1 MRKCPRCSCELN
13 DNAKACPKCGLSTVK
28 MDAFLQS
35 MNIAEYNSQNK
46 MDPSE
51 YLKLSSQ
58 ERAALRREKKLRKK
72 EEKRAKKI
80 RESVSDTDFSQFATN
95 TDEYRKKVRGYQNN
109 FFGRR
114 QRAKDRSKTPEFTI
128 DPNGEFNIDTSDVEL
143 VGEQTGRIIEEQH
156 QSYSI
161 KKSRGDY
168 RPPKIKWW
176 EIYKLA
182 DRHFA
187 RKKIKKQISK
197 ASKIKPGFISKTKL
211 FLLALFLGWTGAH
224 NFYAKNYKKGF
235 FSIGSLL
242 FFILIMV
249 SAQYSAFI
257 ASIQLS
263 IGGLAGFLNMFIWI
277 SDTISIGFN
286 SFKYRIQKEAFL
298 FRLNFNTRA
307 KLGERYY
314 DLELYQKPWWT
325 RFAVWCKRR
334 KRELDEAIKE
344 HRQNKIEKQKRKTQ
358 QAQQAQAEPKEQDKG
373 KASGTFAAQA
383 ESTDAAQAKGA
394 DTVQTNGGSAA
405 KSKKAKIESEARG
418 AVSSEMMR
426 EINSYDGGK
435 TEAVSGDEAQGAA
448 KGHATKRQA
457 KASFSTKKKGTKK
470 KN

>member
-1 MRKCPRCSCELN
+1 MRKCPRCSCEFN
-13 DNAKACPKCGLSTVK
+13 DNLKACPKCGLSTVK

-35 MNIAEYNSQNK
+35 MNITEYNSQNK
-46 MDPSE
+46 IDPNE

-58 ERAALRREKKLRKK
+58 EKSALRREKKLRKK
-72 EEKRAKKI
+72 EEKRAKKV

-95 TDEYRKKVRGYQNN
+95 TDEYRKKVKGYQNN

-168 RPPKIKWW
+168 KPPKIKWW

-211 FLLALFLGWTGAH
+211 FLLALFFGWAGAH
-224 NFYAKNYKKGF
+224 NFYAKNYKKGCF
-235 FSIGSLL
+235 TIGMLAL
-242 FFILIMV
+242 FILIMIG
-249 SAQYSAFI
+249 AQYSVFL

-263 IGGLAGFLNMFIWI
+263 VGGCAGFLNMFIWI
-277 SDTISIGFN
+277 SDTISIGIN

-307 KLGERYY
+307 KLGEKYY

-325 RFAVWCKRR
+325 RFAVWCKKR
-334 KRELDEAIKE
+334 KRQLDEAIKE
-344 HRQNKIEKQKRKTQ
+344 HRQNKIEKQKKKAQ
-358 QAQQAQAEPKEQDKG
+358 QAQQDKQTQAEQAQQVK
-373 KASGTFAAQA
+373 QA
-383 ESTDAAQAKGA
+383 EAQGSEVSADAA
-394 DTVQTNGGSAA
+394 GSAA
-405 KSKKAKIESEARG
+405 SAYSAAAKNKKAKIESEARG

-426 EINSYDGGK
+426 EINSYDGGA
-435 TEAVSGDEAQGAA
+435 TEAVSAEAQSA
-448 KGHATKRQA
+448 KKEHATKRQA